1 MEEEKVIQI
10 LFQAFKYYNR
20 DTITLTELKN
30 YLKTKK
36 IDIDPDAM
44 WDLAGRKGIIEAGA
58 IKYIEKNKIKTD
70 IYIELK
76 KQYTKKILKNNK

>member
-1 MEEEKVIQI
+1 MENEIIRI
-10 LFQAFKYYNR
+10 LFEAFRHYNR
-20 DTITLTELKN
+20 DTITLTKLKN

-36 IDIDPDAM
+36 IDIDPDAI
-44 WDLAGRKGIIEAGA
+44 WDLAGRKDIIEAGA

>member
-1 MEEEKVIQI
+1 MENEIIRI
-10 LFQAFKYYNR
+10 LFEAFRHYNR

-44 WDLAGRKGIIEAGA
+44 WDLAGRKDIIEAGV

-70 IYIELK
+70 TYIELK
-76 KQYTKKILKNNK
+76 KQYAKDPKD